1 MQNYTATIASPAK
14 VKKALVEFKIK
25 LDDDIEQNAV
35 AFFNDIDKH
44 PEFKDKLL
52 SLKTGDALEFNGFE
66 KFNDYQQVNE
76 IVIKSTATK
85 ELTYEEAMAMPTP
98 GLLPPEERRMEVKK
112 YTFKHPKYKDPIV
125 FWSDGIDVW
134 EKDKE
139 KKKLTYEFLEK
150 YNSMWPNQKDKWL
163 LPDWYSLEQSQRTQA
178 DPIEMALMQEFATY

>member
-1 MQNYTATIASPAK
+1 MQNYIATIASPAK
-14 VKKALVEFKIK
+14 IKKALVEFKIK
-25 LDDDIEQNAV
+25 LDDDVEQNAV

-85 ELTYEEAMAMPTP
+85 ELTYEEAMAIPTP

-112 YTFKHPKYKDPIV
+112 YTFKHSKVKEPIV
-125 FWSDGIDVW
+125 FWSDGIDAWGGNKV
-134 EKDKE
+134 KT
-139 KKKLTYEFLEK
+139 KLTYSLVK
-150 YNSMWPNQKDKWL
+150 THNDHVTSDKWL
-163 LPDWYSLEQSQRTQA
+163 LPDWFAIEEIKRMKEDALGMLLLEK
-178 DPIEMALMQEFATY
+178 LATY

>member
-14 VKKALVEFKIK
+14 IKKALVEFKIK
-25 LDDDIEQNAV
+25 LDDDVEHNAV
-35 AFFNDIDKH
+35 AFFNDINKT

-52 SLKTGDALEFNGFE
+52 SLKIGDALEFNGFE

-112 YTFKHPKYKDPIV
+112 YTFKNGIS
-125 FWSDGIDVW
+125 FWSDGIEAW
-134 EKDKE
+134 KE
-139 KKKLTYEFLEK
+139 NKLKAKLTYEFLEA
-150 YNSMWPNQKDKWL
+150 YNNSWPNQKDKWL
-163 LPDWYSLEQSQRTQA
+163 TPDWYSIEQLQRTKA
-178 DPIEMALMQEFATY
+178 DPLSMALLEEFSTY

>member
-25 LDDDIEQNAV
+25 LDDDIEHNAV
-35 AFFNDIDKH
+35 AFFNDVDKN

-76 IVIKSTATK
+76 IVIKSTAIK

-98 GLLPPEERRMEVKK
+98 GLLPPEERYMEVKK
-112 YTFKHPKYKDPIV
+112 YTLPNGDV
-125 FWSDGIDVW
+125 FWSDGIDAWGKNKV
-134 EKDKE
+134 KA
-139 KKKLTYEFLEK
+139 KLTYEFLDK
-150 YNSMWPNQKDKWL
+150 YNRMWPNQKDKWL
-163 LPDWYSLEQSQRTQA
+163 LPDWYSIEQAKRMKA
-178 DPIEMALMQEFATY
+178 DPVAMALSKAFSTY

>member
-14 VKKALVEFKIK
+14 IKKALVEFKIK

-35 AFFNDIDKH
+35 AFFNDINKN

-52 SLKTGDALEFNGFE
+52 SLKIGDALEFNGFE

-85 ELTYEEAMAMPTP
+85 ELTYEEAMATPTP

-112 YTFKHPKYKDPIV
+112 YTFPDGV
-125 FWSDGIDVW
+125 SFWSDGIDAW
-134 EKDKE
+134 KE
-139 KKKLTYEFLEK
+139 NKRKAKLTYEFLEK
-150 YNSMWPNQKDKWL
+150 YNSMVKEDKQL
-163 LPDWYSLEQSQRTQA
+163 RPDWYSLEQIKRLKENKVQ
-178 DPIEMALMQEFATY
+178 MALLEEFSTY

>member
-14 VKKALVEFKIK
+14 IKKALVEFKIK
-25 LDDDIEQNAV
+25 LDNDVEQNAV

-76 IVIKSTATK
+76 IVIKSNAVK
-85 ELTYEEAMAMPTP
+85 ELTYEEAMATPTP

-112 YTFKHPKYKDPIV
+112 YTFKHPDANGSIV
-125 FWSDGIDVW
+125 FWTDGIDAWGENKV
-134 EKDKE
+134 KT
-139 KKKLTYEFLEK
+139 KLTYSLVK
-150 YNSMWPNQKDKWL
+150 THNNHVTSDKWL
-163 LPDWYSLEQSQRTQA
+163 LPDWFA
-178 DPIEMALMQEFATY
+178 IEEIKRIKEDTLSMALLEKFATY